1 MDPWILPLLS
11 KIYIPTLSIYNDSC
25 VARSSIDTLESLC
38 FNVEKKVIFFYPS
51 SDSNVHSFLFLVAW
65 ETIFG
70 LDDLPNATRGSGDA
84 IAMLHYK
91 LQEKW

>member
-1 MDPWILPLLS
+1 LT
-11 KIYIPTLSIYNDSC
+11 KIYIPTSSISNDSC
-25 VARSSIDTLESLC
+25 VAKSSIDTLESLC
-38 FNVEKKVIFFYPS
+38 FNVEKKIMFLYPS
-51 SDSNVHSFLFLVAW
+51 IESNVNCFLFLVAW

-91 LQEKW
+91 LQDKW

>member
-1 MDPWILPLLS
+1 
-11 KIYIPTLSIYNDSC
+11 
-25 VARSSIDTLESLC
+25 
-38 FNVEKKVIFFYPS
+38 VERKLIFFYPS
-51 SDSNVHSFLFLVAW
+51 IESNVHCFLFLVAW